1 VSLPQ
6 RAKREVHRLVDM
18 VVEEVSLVDRAAN
31 LHRFLVVKRDIPMAK
46 TAPKKTPPRKPPPGN
61 MTQEETPP
69 PKPAKKASGDVL
81 SVATQALEAVTTA
94 VEQLG
99 EASDDETA
107 SVVEGLV
114 EELNE
119 LAARLAEAAGL
130 ATEDDEAEKR
140 APASLEAIRTLL
152 GKVTEVLEGQE
163 QEEPAAPSEPS
174 AADRV
179 GEELAQVLETL
190 RSLTDGM
197 REQGQRLGRLEKNV
211 GLPNS
216 RSAPERP
223 SRRDGEEDE
232 GWPLDMNRPLDRA
245 SVDKSVSFHDR

>member
-1 VSLPQ
+1 
-6 RAKREVHRLVDM
+6 
-18 VVEEVSLVDRAAN
+18 
-31 LHRFLVVKRDIPMAK
+31 
-46 TAPKKTPPRKPPPGN
+46 
-61 MTQEETPP
+61 
-69 PKPAKKASGDVL
+69 
-81 SVATQALEAVTTA
+81 
-94 VEQLG
+94 
-99 EASDDETA
+99 
-107 SVVEGLV
+107 
-114 EELNE
+114 
-119 LAARLAEAAGL
+119 
-130 ATEDDEAEKR
+130 
-140 APASLEAIRTLL
+140 
-152 GKVTEVLEGQE
+152 
-163 QEEPAAPSEPS
+163 
-174 AADRV
+174 V